1 MLKEDKYTKGQDTF
15 FKHQA
20 QTTPFSNGMEV
31 SHADGMYIYDVS
43 NNKYLD
49 LVAGVSACTLG
60 HSHPA
65 IVKSVKEQVE
75 RYAHVMVYGEY
86 VQSPQY
92 QLSQLL
98 VDNLPTSLNCTYLV
112 NSGTEAIEGAM
123 KLAKRISSKSKIISF
138 NKSYHGSTHGAL
150 SIMGEEVYKTKYRP
164 LLPNCELIDYNSIE
178 QLVLIDNQTAA
189 VVVEPI
195 QGATGF
201 TVPSKE
207 WLKALR
213 QRCDEVGALLIFDEI
228 QTGFG
233 RTGQLFALDTFDVTP
248 DILCLAKGMGGGMPI
263 GCFISSKENMNKLK
277 ENPKLGHITTF
288 GGHPVCCAASLAT
301 LQVLL
306 DEKDIIQSIERKEA
320 LFRKHLQHKKIKE
333 VRGKGLMLAI
343 ELNDVELCQKV
354 VERGYE
360 EGLITFFFLF
370 TNTAVRLSP
379 PLIISDEEIV
389 SACDKIKEIL
399 NHID

>member
-1 MLKEDKYTKGQDTF
+1 LLKENKYTKGQDTF

-379 PLIISDEEIV
+379 PLIIPDEEIV

>member
-1 MLKEDKYTKGQDTF
+1 MLKENKYTKGQDTF

-75 RYAHVMVYGEY
+75 RYTHVMVYGEY

-189 VVVEPI
+189 V
-195 QGATGF
+195 
-201 TVPSKE
+201 
-207 WLKALR
+207 
-213 QRCDEVGALLIFDEI
+213 
-228 QTGFG
+228 
-233 RTGQLFALDTFDVTP
+233 
-248 DILCLAKGMGGGMPI
+248 
-263 GCFISSKENMNKLK
+263 
-277 ENPKLGHITTF
+277 
-288 GGHPVCCAASLAT
+288 
-301 LQVLL
+301 
-306 DEKDIIQSIERKEA
+306 
-320 LFRKHLQHKKIKE
+320 
-333 VRGKGLMLAI
+333 
-343 ELNDVELCQKV
+343 
-354 VERGYE
+354 
-360 EGLITFFFLF
+360 
-370 TNTAVRLSP
+370 
-379 PLIISDEEIV
+379 
-389 SACDKIKEIL
+389 
-399 NHID
+399 